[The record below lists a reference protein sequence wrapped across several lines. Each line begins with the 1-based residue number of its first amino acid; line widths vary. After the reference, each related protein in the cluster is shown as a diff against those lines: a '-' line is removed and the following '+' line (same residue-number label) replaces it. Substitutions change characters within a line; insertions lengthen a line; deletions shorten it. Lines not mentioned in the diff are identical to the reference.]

1 MAKGLK
7 TGGRSAGTEN
17 HTTKEVRKVLKD
29 IIDKELVNI
38 GDLLNELQSK
48 ERLEFIV
55 KLLPYVLPKLALEQ
69 IEQPKEEIK
78 QFEVVVVDNNN
89 KHLYLNKSEID

>member
-1 MAKGLK
+1 MAKGFK

-17 HTTKEVRKVLKD
+17 HTTKEIRKVLKD
-29 IIDKELVNI
+29 IIDNELVNI

-69 IEQPKEEIK
+69 IDQPKEEIK

-89 KHLYLNKSEID
+89 KHLYLNQTEID

>member
-1 MAKGLK
+1 MAKGYK

-48 ERLEFIV
+48 ERLEFII

-69 IEQPKEEIK
+69 IDQPKEEIK

-89 KHLYLNKSEID
+89 KHIYLNQ

>member
-1 MAKGLK
+1 MAKGFK

-29 IIDKELVNI
+29 IIDNELVNI
-38 GDLLNELQSK
+38 GDLLIELQSK
-48 ERLEFIV
+48 ERLEFII

-69 IEQPKEEIK
+69 IDQPKEEIK

-89 KHLYLNKSEID
+89 KHIYLNQ